1 MLLFGKNE
9 DLGLRKMYGKS
20 ENSILK
26 SMRGQIKVIHL
37 WYILMKY
44 CIILHGY
51 IIILID
57 THTKTKLLFYMKK
70 INKNEAKSVRR

>member
-1 MLLFGKNE
+1 MSDN
-9 DLGLRKMYGKS
+9 S

-37 WYILMKY
+37 LYILMKY

-51 IIILID
+51 IIILMD
-57 THTKTKLLFYMKK
+57 TYTKTKLLFYMKK
-70 INKNEAKSVRR
+70 ITEMKKNQP

>member
-1 MLLFGKNE
+1 MLLFGENE
-9 DLGLRKMYGKS
+9 DLGPRKMYGRA

-37 WYILMKY
+37 LYILMKY

-51 IIILID
+51 IIILMD

-70 INKNEAKSVRR
+70 INKNEAKSVIR

>member
-1 MLLFGKNE
+1 MLFFGENE
-9 DLGLRKMYGKS
+9 DLGPRKMSGKS

-37 WYILMKY
+37 LYILMKY

-51 IIILID
+51 IIILMD

-70 INKNEAKSVRR
+70 STKMKQNQS

>member
-9 DLGLRKMYGKS
+9 DLGPRKMSGNS

-37 WYILMKY
+37 LYILMKY
-44 CIILHGY
+44 CIIPHGY
-51 IIILID
+51 INILMN

-70 INKNEAKSVRR
+70 TTKMKQNQL